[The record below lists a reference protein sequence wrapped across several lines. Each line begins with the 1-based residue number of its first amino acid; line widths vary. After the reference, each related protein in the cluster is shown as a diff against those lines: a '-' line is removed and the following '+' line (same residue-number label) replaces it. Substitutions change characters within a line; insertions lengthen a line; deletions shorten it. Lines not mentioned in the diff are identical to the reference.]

1 MRIWPLCA
9 ALTLII
15 CAAPAYADESPAATA
30 AVTEAPQPD
39 ASAQLEAAGQSD
51 ASQAP
56 DVTEQ
61 PDVLQVPVAT
71 GQPDA
76 SQAPDLTEQ
85 PDVSQVPVATEQPDA
100 SQAPAVTGQPEEYE
114 VKTLIATARFASKP
128 RIYTYNY
135 LLGEYVCKL
144 AEYDLVDGDSESMLI
159 TLTFPEQLSQAL
171 ADFTD
176 EERAFLLAMS
186 MDALESM
193 GLIVDAGE
201 ATELYGAPCITFA
214 AYTGDM
220 AWAGWA
226 TMNDK
231 QVQFVLATGDD
242 AGQEFLST
250 VTARRALEFS
260 LDGNE
265 VSYGGA
271 VLRFPYSVNVDG
283 GHASSANEL
292 TMERAELL
300 AIPDMALLT
309 GMDAE
314 ELLCKYLPEG
324 AADVAAQ
331 ALGKRQTLLYA
342 YDDAELGVPVQG
354 RLILLDDA
362 VLRMEATFDNAGDA
376 FMNDLYISED

>member
-15 CAAPAYADESPAATA
+15 CAAPAYADESPAETA
-30 AVTEAPQPD
+30 AVTEAPRPD
-39 ASAQLEAAGQSD
+39 ASAQFEAAGQPD

-61 PDVLQVPVAT
+61 PDASQVPIA
-71 GQPDA
+71 
-76 SQAPDLTEQ
+76 TEQ
-85 PDVSQVPVATEQPDA
+85 PDVSQAH
-100 SQAPAVTGQPEEYE
+100 AVTAQPEEYE

-214 AYTGDM
+214 AYTGDS

-250 VTARRALEFS
+250 VTARRTLEFS
-260 LDGNE
+260 LDGDE

-300 AIPDMALLT
+300 AIPDMAMLT